1 MLAQYKMELN
11 KEGLPILVKEK
22 ETDYGN
28 QEVVI
33 NTPQKVVSL
42 INKAVNLENQAEEHL
57 YIIAFDIRL
66 KPKGI
71 FEVTHGSVSQS
82 VFSPREIF
90 QRAFMVGASNIA
102 MIHNHP
108 SGDVTPSIADN
119 KSYQMLKDAGKIM
132 NINVFDSIIIGKDKY
147 YSYTEEEVQRWIR

>member
-11 KEGLPILVKEK
+11 KEGLPVLVKEK

-28 QEVVI
+28 QEIKI
-33 NTPQKVVSL
+33 NTPQKIVSL

-57 YIIAFDIRL
+57 YIIACDIHF

-90 QRAFMVGASNIA
+90 QRALMVGASNIA

-108 SGDVTPSIADN
+108 SGDITPSNADN
-119 KSYQMLKDAGKIM
+119 KAYQMLKDAGKIM
-132 NINVFDSIIIGKDKY
+132 KINVVDSIIIGKDKY
-147 YSYTEEEVQRWIR
+147 YSYTEEEV